1 MLANTTLLRILGA
14 CFYYPPQ
21 SSTFENIIPVLPEL
35 AELNNWPDSQH
46 INSLLQSMGQYTPEQ
61 LSYDFSVLFE
71 GQGEMP
77 APPWGSVYLDHE
89 NIVMGEST
97 LLYREFL
104 ASHGLVSNS
113 YLNEP
118 EDQFGLMLL
127 AITALYEQNK
137 PDAVLTLLEQHLLP
151 WAYRY
156 LTLVEMSHV
165 ENTFYPQL
173 ATITK
178 IYLAQL
184 QQQLN
189 ITPLTVELFR

>member
-14 CFYYPPQ
+14 CFYYSPQ
-21 SSTFENIIPVLPEL
+21 SSTLKNIIPVLPEL
-35 AELNNWPDSQH
+35 VELNNWPDSLI
-46 INSLLQSMGQYTPEQ
+46 INSLLQSIGQYTPEQ

-151 WAYRY
+151 WAYHY
-156 LTLVEMSHV
+156 LTLVEMSNV